1 MDYTYMLI
9 SDDRLEYN
17 EDEALKIN
25 RERDDVDLSKSP
37 DLSKLHPLKIGKTTF
52 YYKSKQRLEMK
63 KEEARKEAE
72 MAEARLNDREN
83 EVEEPVN
90 VDNWIDDNN
99 ITCGQCTYAKQS
111 EESEKWVCANNETKV
126 LSRFK
131 QRRRIKGE
139 HTKACRFIKFK

>member
-72 MAEARLNDREN
+72 MAEARLNDIEN

-111 EESEKWVCANNETKV
+111 ESEKWVCANNETKV

>member
-1 MDYTYMLI
+1 MLI
-9 SDDRLEYN
+9 SDDRFEYD
-17 EDEALKIN
+17 EDEPFKVN

-37 DLSKLHPLKIGKTTF
+37 DLSKLYPLKIGKTTF

-99 ITCGQCTYAKQS
+99 ITCGQCKYAKQS
-111 EESEKWVCANNETKV
+111 ESEKWVCANNETKV

-139 HTKACRFIKFK
+139 HTRACRFIKFK

>member
-17 EDEALKIN
+17 EDEALKVN

-90 VDNWIDDNN
+90 VDNWIEDNN

-111 EESEKWVCANNETKV
+111 ESEKWVCANNETKV